1 MTPQEEKL
9 IKEWHD
15 TLPGPIEIGLDVT
28 EDKRSAEFARFC
40 DDLTRVAPKIV
51 VSKEMSET
59 EEAPALRISRSLRY
73 HAIPLGR
80 ELPPFLEA
88 IFPPNGS
95 QYMAGSGHEEKLQ
108 SMKLPALLKL
118 YVMQQCPV
126 CPQAVRQI
134 SSLTTINSRIQLIII
149 DGILFPEM
157 AQADGVQG
165 APTLLLDEAFRWTG
179 PLRLGE
185 IVDSLVNRD
194 PGKLGLGTLEN
205 VVLEGRALQLA
216 QMMLERGQIFP
227 AFLDLLSHERLPVRL
242 GAMVAMEEVV
252 EKNPTLAN
260 EVIEPLWKRFPSLK
274 DPVKGDMLYVFGILK
289 NNQMIPRLQT
299 ILKGPYNDE
308 VKEAAEEA
316 LDKIAQ

>member
-9 IKEWHD
+9 IKEWHAP
-15 TLPGPIEIGLDVT
+15 LSGPIAIGLDVT
-28 EDKRSAEFARFC
+28 EDKRSAEFVRFC
-40 DDLTRVAPKIV
+40 DDLTRVAPKIM

-59 EEAPALRISRSLRY
+59 DEAPAIHISRSLRY

-80 ELPPFLEA
+80 ELAPFLEA
-88 IFPPNGS
+88 ISPPKGS
-95 QYMAGSGHEEKLQ
+95 QSKAGSAQKEKLQ
-108 SMKLPALLKL
+108 SMELPALLKL
-118 YVMQQCPV
+118 YVMQDCPV

-134 SSLTTINSRIQLIII
+134 SSLTYINNRIQLIII

-157 AQADGVQG
+157 AQADGIQG

-179 PLRLGE
+179 LMQLGE

-194 PGKLGLGTLEN
+194 PSKLGLATLEN

-216 QMMLERGQIFP
+216 HMMLERGQIFP
-227 AFLDLLSHERLPVRL
+227 AFLDLLSHVRLPVRL

-260 EVIEPLWKRFPSLK
+260 EVIEPLWKVFPSLK
-274 DPVKGDMLYVFGILK
+274 EPVKGDMLYIFGMLK
-289 NNQMIPRLQT
+289 NDQMIPRLQR
-299 ILKGPYNDE
+299 ILTGPYDDE
-308 VKEAAEEA
+308 VKEAAKEA
-316 LDKIAQ
+316 LDRIAQ